1 MQNYSLLEV
10 VYSKSDPIDIVD
22 PTLRLQS
29 LAEKFYRSA
38 YGIHELDKFASLMCE
53 GDLLFEF
60 SLKEFV
66 KDNISNVF
74 QAGIGAALE
83 GGISVGS
90 LGAGAPVGVAAEA
103 ANDMMFFGMSVTG
116 ALSAVK
122 GFANNI
128 GELKDMYN
136 EIKSISVKNTPQQ
149 IYDLTKKILSKIT
162 EVAKKAKVPVKKLIK
177 KMQDLF
183 RKLMAKIAKATGDMV
198 AMFVPIPGAD
208 MIVQNAIVEFADDA
222 FKTIV
227 KLFEKLPKFLK
238 DLMTDPPKMK
248 STFLSILDAGI
259 GFVKKL
265 IGKGDKKEKVSF
277 LKGIVNNVKD
287 VTTAIISP
295 TTALLKHS
303 GAGNKIIKFLES
315 KGKKAIEMA
324 VSAYVSLYPVIMG
337 VGSALSI
344 LQNPKEIDIK
354 L

>member
-1 MQNYSLLEV
+1 VQNYSLLEV

-38 YGIHELDKFASLMCE
+38 YGIHELDEFASLMCE

-66 KDNISNVF
+66 KDNLSNVL
-74 QAGIGAALE
+74 QAGIGVALE

-90 LGAGAPVGVAAEA
+90 LGTGAPVGVAAEA

-116 ALSAVK
+116 AVSAVK
-122 GFANNI
+122 GFASNI

-136 EIKSISVKNTPQQ
+136 EIRSISVKNTPQQ
-149 IYDLTKKILSKIT
+149 IYDLTKKILTKVSD
-162 EVAKKAKVPVKKLIK
+162 VAKKAKVPVKKLVK
-177 KMQDLF
+177 KIQELF
-183 RKLMAKIAKATGDMV
+183 RKLMSKIAKAAGDMV

-208 MIVQNAIVEFADDA
+208 AVVQNAIAEFADDA

-248 STFLSILDAGI
+248 ETFTSILDAGI
-259 GFVKKL
+259 SFVQKL
-265 IGKGDKKEKVSF
+265 IGKGDKKEKEGF
-277 LKGIVNNVKD
+277 LKGLIKNVKN
-287 VTTAIISP
+287 VTAAVISP
-295 TTALLKHS
+295 TLSLLKHS
-303 GAGNKIIKFLES
+303 GAGNKIIKFLED

-324 VSAYVSLYPVIMG
+324 VTAYTSLYPVIMG

-344 LQNPKEIDIK
+344 LQNPKEIGVK